1 MNLNQKEHIYI
12 YIYIYIYKSENEITI
27 KQDFIGA
34 YGLYL
39 YKDEEY
45 FAISN
50 SFIYLVDYIKKQK
63 SHKITFN
70 KEYADAF
77 IVADLCSFAYSET
90 MVNEIRLIDRSTVIT
105 ININD
110 KKFKISYID
119 YKENTIDIDSFEGIK
134 LLDKWY
140 YKWTNILQ
148 NLKVKTNNI
157 MADLSGGFDSR
168 MVFAL
173 LLGSKINLNEIL
185 INSIHDNKHTH
196 TEDYEI
202 ANKIAQYFK
211 FTLNNK
217 TNIKG
222 KYFNYNIKDVLNIS
236 FYLKV
241 GFHKQMFWKYSFMFP
256 KRYYLG
262 GAGGECIRNYW
273 NLSEE
278 EFIKQQIKRSYTY
291 SKDNVERFIKS
302 LCKVAEKSFEEIDN
316 KFKAFD
322 RSIKDED
329 KTLNLYRETRC
340 RNHFG
345 KEMVENFFAGC
356 IRLCPLID
364 SDLHKLK
371 LTTFECNDKNLLM
384 ALIFVR
390 YGKELL
396 NFKFEGK
403 RFIDKKTIQYATTL
417 SKKYALNTIYNEE
430 KLNLIDFTT
439 EKSMDNINSYN
450 NITNINEKVYE
461 KDINKTLMNAFN
473 SITTKNNFKLYYS
486 EPLIAYFVN
495 DIKQRTYH
503 PLQSAYV
510 VISISKIV
518 QDILINENINEKT
531 FADFVMNQQICQD
544 GLTFNESYLRYSKY
558 IDAYVTA
565 RIDIKNTKS
574 TFLKENDI
582 EILNISDKA
591 ANIETPA
598 WFKNNGKGYV
608 IESEKGFLNIVFKCI
623 NSGKLV
629 INLRGSDIRNK
640 NNERIPIWID
650 YCKFFVNEKN
660 VFDKVIP
667 VCHDKAF
674 NFTKEV
680 NDGEIISLLI
690 EWLPHDLKNN

>member
-1 MNLNQKEHIYI
+1 M
-12 YIYIYIYKSENEITI
+12 
-27 KQDFIGA
+27 
-34 YGLYL
+34 YL
-39 YKDEEY
+39 YQDQDY

-50 SFIYLVDYIKKQK
+50 SFIYLVDHIKKD
-63 SHKITFN
+63 HKITFN
-70 KEYADAF
+70 KEYADTF

-90 MVNEIRLIDRSTVIT
+90 MVNEISLIDRSTIVTIDVI
-105 ININD
+105 D
-110 KKFKISYID
+110 KKLKISYID
-119 YKENTIDIDSFEGIK
+119 YKENTIDIDSLEGIK

-140 YKWTNILQ
+140 CKWTNILRS
-148 NLKVKTNNI
+148 LKVKTNNI

-168 MVFAL
+168 MVFNL

-185 INSIHDNKHTH
+185 INSINDNKHTH

-202 ANKIAQYFK
+202 ADKIAQYFK
-211 FTLNNK
+211 FLLNNK
-217 TNIKG
+217 SNIKG
-222 KYFNYNIKDVLNIS
+222 EYFNYSINDILNIS
-236 FYLKV
+236 FYLKA
-241 GFHKQMFWKYSFMFP
+241 GFHKQMFWKYSFMLP

-273 NLSEE
+273 NLSEKE
-278 EFIKQQIKRSYTY
+278 YIRQQINRSYTY
-291 SKDNVERFIKS
+291 SKNDVEKLKES
-302 LCKVAEKSFEEIDN
+302 LYKVTKKSFEEIDN
-316 KFKAFD
+316 KFKTFG
-322 RSIKDED
+322 RKIKEED

-345 KEMVENFFAGC
+345 KDMIENFFAGC

-384 ALIFVR
+384 ALIFMR

-396 NFKFEGK
+396 SFKFEGN
-403 RFIDKKTIQYATTL
+403 RFIDKKTIQYATDL
-417 SKKYALNTIYNEE
+417 SKKYALNTKCDEE
-430 KLNLIDFTT
+430 KIHL
-439 EKSMDNINSYN
+439 MDYIIEERTNAINNYD
-450 NITNINEKVYE
+450 NINEKVYE
-461 KDINKTLMNAFN
+461 KDIKKALMNIFN
-473 SITTKNNFKLYYS
+473 SITIRSNFKLYYS
-486 EPLIAYFVN
+486 ETLIAYFTN
-495 DIKQRTYH
+495 DIKKRTYH

-510 VISISKIV
+510 LISISKII
-518 QDILINENINEKT
+518 QDILTNKNMNERS
-531 FADFVMNQQICQD
+531 FADFVMSQQIYQD
-544 GLTFNESYLRYSKY
+544 SLHLNEFYLRYSKN

-565 RIDIKNTKS
+565 RIDIKNLKS
-574 TFLKENDI
+574 SFLRENDI

-591 ANIETPA
+591 ASIETPA

-660 VFDKVIP
+660 IFDKVIP
-667 VCHDKAF
+667 ACHDKAF